1 MSANTQSQGG
11 RGLLR
16 RILYN
21 REIRSVIT
29 QIAVILLVF
38 VLIFEIG
45 TNLLANLAAIGKE
58 ISFDFISLPASYDIT
73 FQPFVD
79 YDPSKSH
86 FWAAMVG
93 LSNTLLVAV
102 SGIILATILGFTLGV
117 MRLSNN
123 FLISRIS
130 QVFIEFNR
138 NVPVLL
144 HILFLY
150 GVIIHILPKPK
161 QSISILD
168 TAFISNRG
176 MYVPKPLLSDGAGI
190 VFLSVFVAI
199 GAIFALSRWARIR
212 QRKTG
217 QIFPVFWSS
226 VALFFIIPTLTFFA
240 MGSPISLEFPV
251 LKGFNFKGGVSLKP
265 EYLALWLALSYYTAC
280 FIAEIVRGGIL
291 AIHKGQ
297 REAAYALG
305 LTPNRTLQLA
315 IIPQALPLIIPPLTS
330 NYLNLTKNSSLA
342 VAIGYFD
349 IVATI
354 GTISL
359 MQTGKEVETM
369 VIVLSIY
376 LCLSLIISGAMN
388 LLNYRLKIKVR

>member
-1 MSANTQSQGG
+1 MSATPQSQGD

-16 RILYN
+16 RFLYN

-29 QIAVILLVF
+29 QIVVVMLVF
-38 VLIFEIG
+38 ALFYEIA
-45 TNLLANLAAIGKE
+45 TNLLTNLAAIGKE
-58 ISFDFISLPASYDIT
+58 ISFDFIGLPASYDIT

-93 LSNTLLVAV
+93 LTNTLLVAI

-117 MRLSNN
+117 MRLSRN
-123 FLISRIS
+123 FLVSRIS

-161 QSISILD
+161 QSISVFD

-176 MYVPKPLLSDGAGI
+176 MYVPKPVLSDGSGI
-190 VFLSVFVAI
+190 VFLSLLLAI
-199 GAIFALSRWARIR
+199 GAIFVLSRWARKR
-212 QRKTG
+212 QRETG

-226 VALFFIIPTLTFFA
+226 VGIFFIVPTLTFFA
-240 MGSPISLEFPV
+240 MGSPIGLDYPV

-359 MQTGKEVETM
+359 MQTGKEFETM

-376 LCLSLIISGAMN
+376 LCLSLIISGVMN
-388 LLNYRLKIKVR
+388 LLNYRLKIKGR

>member
-1 MSANTQSQGG
+1 
-11 RGLLR
+11 
-16 RILYN
+16 
-21 REIRSVIT
+21 
-29 QIAVILLVF
+29 
-38 VLIFEIG
+38 
-45 TNLLANLAAIGKE
+45 
-58 ISFDFISLPASYDIT
+58 
-73 FQPFVD
+73 
-79 YDPSKSH
+79 
-86 FWAAMVG
+86 MVG
-93 LSNTLLVAV
+93 ISNTLLVAV

-117 MRLSNN
+117 MRLSSN
-123 FLISRIS
+123 FLVSRIS

-161 QSISILD
+161 QSISIFE

-176 MYVPKPLLSDGAGI
+176 MYVPKPLLGEGAGI
-190 VFLSVFVAI
+190 VLLSVLAAI
-199 GAIFALSRWARIR
+199 IIIFGLSRWARNR
-212 QRKTG
+212 QQKTG

-240 MGSPISLEFPV
+240 MGSPINLEFPV

-305 LTPNRTLQLA
+305 LTPNRTLQLT

-376 LCLSLIISGAMN
+376 LCLSLIISG
-388 LLNYRLKIKVR
+388 R

>member
-1 MSANTQSQGG
+1 MSVDSQMQHQ
-11 RGLLR
+11 RGFLR
-16 RILYN
+16 RFVYN
-21 REIRSVIT
+21 REVRSVVT
-29 QIAVILLVF
+29 QIIVVALVF
-38 VLIFEIG
+38 GIFLKIG
-45 TNLLANLAAIGKE
+45 ENLLTNLSAIGKE
-58 ISFDFISLPASYDIT
+58 ISFDFINLPTSYDIT
-73 FQPFVD
+73 FQPFID
-79 YDPSKSH
+79 YGPSKSH

-93 LSNTLLVAV
+93 LTNTMLVAI

-117 MRLSNN
+117 MRLSRN
-123 FLISRIS
+123 FLVSRIS

-161 QSISILD
+161 QSISVFD

-176 MYVPKPLLSDGAGI
+176 MYVPKPVLSEGSGI
-190 VFLSVFVAI
+190 VFLSLLLAI
-199 GAIFALSRWARIR
+199 GAIFVLSRWARKR
-212 QRKTG
+212 QRETG

-226 VALFFIIPTLTFFA
+226 VGIVFIVPTLTFFA
-240 MGSPISLEFPV
+240 MGSPVDLDYPV

-265 EYLALWLALSYYTAC
+265 EYLALWLALSYYTSC

-369 VIVLSIY
+369 VIVLSMY
-376 LCLSLIISGAMN
+376 LCMSLIISGVMN
-388 LLNYRLKIKVR
+388 LLNYRLKIKAR

>member
-212 QRKTG
+212 QRETG
-217 QIFPVFWSS
+217 QIFPVFWTS
-226 VALFFIIPTLTFFA
+226 VVLFFIIPTLTFFA

>member
-1 MSANTQSQGG
+1 MSAKTQSQVD

-117 MRLSNN
+117 MRLSSN
-123 FLISRIS
+123 FLVSRIS

-176 MYVPKPLLSDGAGI
+176 MYVPKPLLSEGAGI

-199 GAIFALSRWARIR
+199 GAMFALSRWARKR
-212 QRKTG
+212 QRETG

-226 VALFFIIPTLTFFA
+226 VVLFFIIPTLTFFA

-376 LCLSLIISGAMN
+376 LCLSLIISGVMN

>member
-1 MSANTQSQGG
+1 M
-11 RGLLR
+11 
-16 RILYN
+16 
-21 REIRSVIT
+21 
-29 QIAVILLVF
+29 
-38 VLIFEIG
+38 
-45 TNLLANLAAIGKE
+45 ANLAAIGKE

-123 FLISRIS
+123 FLVSRIS

-190 VFLSVFVAI
+190 VFLLFCRDRRNLRLVTL
-199 GAIFALSRWARIR
+199 GPHTPTE
-212 QRKTG
+212 TG

-291 AIHKGQ
+291 AISQG
-297 REAAYALG
+297 AARGRLCPWPD
-305 LTPNRTLQLA
+305 TQP
-315 IIPQALPLIIPPLTS
+315 
-330 NYLNLTKNSSLA
+330 
-342 VAIGYFD
+342 D
-349 IVATI
+349 IAT
-354 GTISL
+354 GNHSA
-359 MQTGKEVETM
+359 
-369 VIVLSIY
+369 
-376 LCLSLIISGAMN
+376 GAATDHPAADQ
-388 LLNYRLKIKVR
+388 

>member
-1 MSANTQSQGG
+1 MSASSQPQSD
-11 RGLLR
+11 RGLFR
-16 RILYN
+16 RFLYN
-21 REIRSVIT
+21 REVRSVIT
-29 QIAVILLVF
+29 QIVVVMLVCALF
-38 VLIFEIG
+38 YKIGSNVL
-45 TNLLANLAAIGKE
+45 TNLTAIGKD
-58 ISFDFISLPASYDIT
+58 ISFGFVGMPASYDIT

-93 LSNTLLVAV
+93 LSNTLLVAI

-117 MRLSNN
+117 MRLSRN
-123 FLISRIS
+123 FLVSRIS

-161 QSISILD
+161 QSISVFD

-176 MYVPKPLLSDGAGI
+176 MYVPKPVLSDGAGI
-190 VFLSVFVAI
+190 VFLSVLVAI
-199 GAIFALSRWARIR
+199 GAIFALSRWARKR
-212 QRKTG
+212 QRETG
-217 QIFPVFWSS
+217 HIFPVFWSS
-226 VALFFIIPTLTFFA
+226 VGIFFILPTMTFFA
-240 MGSPISLEFPV
+240 MGSPIGLDYPV

-369 VIVLSIY
+369 IIVLSLY
-376 LCLSLIISGAMN
+376 LCMSLIISGVMK
-388 LLNYRLKIKVR
+388 LLNYRIKIKGR

>member
-226 VALFFIIPTLTFFA
+226 VVLFFIIPTLTFFA

>member
-1 MSANTQSQGG
+1 MSVDSQTKSQ
-11 RGLLR
+11 RGFLR
-16 RILYN
+16 RFVYN
-21 REIRSVIT
+21 REVRSVIT
-29 QIAVILLVF
+29 QIIVVAFVF
-38 VLIFEIG
+38 GIFLKIG
-45 TNLLANLAAIGKE
+45 ENLLSNLSAIGKE
-58 ISFDFISLPASYDIT
+58 ISFDFINLPTSYDIT
-73 FQPFVD
+73 FQPFIN
-79 YDPSKSH
+79 YGPSNSH

-93 LSNTLLVAV
+93 LTNTMLVAI

-117 MRLSNN
+117 MRLSRN
-123 FLISRIS
+123 FLVSRIS

-161 QSISILD
+161 QSISVFD

-176 MYVPKPLLSDGAGI
+176 MYVPKPVLSDGSGI
-190 VFLSVFVAI
+190 VFLSLLLAI
-199 GAIFALSRWARIR
+199 CVIFALSRWARKR
-212 QRKTG
+212 QRETG

-226 VALFFIIPTLTFFA
+226 VGIFFIVPTLTFFA
-240 MGSPISLEFPV
+240 MGSPIGLDYPI

-315 IIPQALPLIIPPLTS
+315 VIPQALPLIIPPLTS

-369 VIVLSIY
+369 VIVLSMY
-376 LCLSLIISGAMN
+376 LCMSLIISGVMN
-388 LLNYRLKIKVR
+388 LLNYRLKIKAR

>member
-1 MSANTQSQGG
+1 MSANNQSKGD
-11 RGLLR
+11 RGLVR

-21 REIRSVIT
+21 REIRSVVT
-29 QIAVILLVF
+29 QIGVMLLIVF
-38 VLIFEIG
+38 LVFEIG

-117 MRLSNN
+117 MRLSSN
-123 FLISRIS
+123 FLVSRIS

-190 VFLSVFVAI
+190 VFLSLFVAI
-199 GAIFALSRWARIR
+199 GAIFALSRWARKR
-212 QRKTG
+212 QSETG
-217 QIFPVFWSS
+217 LIFPVFWSAA
-226 VALFFIIPTLTFFA
+226 ALFFAIPTATFFV

-369 VIVLSIY
+369 VIVLSLY

-388 LLNYRLKIKVR
+388 FLNYRLKIKVR

>member
-1 MSANTQSQGG
+1 MSANTQTQGD

-21 REIRSVIT
+21 REVRSVIT
-29 QIAVILLVF
+29 QIGVILLVF
-38 VLIFEIG
+38 VLFFEIG

-102 SGIILATILGFTLGV
+102 SGIILATVLGFTLGV
-117 MRLSNN
+117 MRLSSN
-123 FLISRIS
+123 FLVSRIS

-190 VFLSVFVAI
+190 VFLSFFVAI
-199 GAIFALSRWARIR
+199 GGIFALSRWARKR
-212 QRKTG
+212 QRETG
-217 QIFPVFWSS
+217 LIFPVFWSS
-226 VALFFIIPTLTFFA
+226 VALFFAIPTLTFFA
-240 MGSPISLEFPV
+240 MGSPISLEFPA

-388 LLNYRLKIKVR
+388 FLNYRLKIKVR

>member
-1 MSANTQSQGG
+1 MSAKTQSQVD

-123 FLISRIS
+123 FLVSRIS
-130 QVFIEFNR
+130 QAFIEFNR

-161 QSISILD
+161 KSISILD

-176 MYVPKPLLSDGAGI
+176 MYVPKPLLSEGAGI

-199 GAIFALSRWARIR
+199 GAMFALSRWARKR
-212 QRKTG
+212 QRETG

-226 VALFFIIPTLTFFA
+226 VVLFFIIPTSTFFA

>member
-1 MSANTQSQGG
+1 MSANTQSKGD

-29 QIAVILLVF
+29 QIAVLLLVF
-38 VLIFEIG
+38 ALIFEIG

-117 MRLSNN
+117 MRLSSN
-123 FLISRIS
+123 FLVSRIS

-199 GAIFALSRWARIR
+199 GAMFALSHWARKR
-212 QRKTG
+212 QRETG

-226 VALFFIIPTLTFFA
+226 VALFVIIPTLTFFA

>member
-1 MSANTQSQGG
+1 MSATQETRDD
-11 RGLLR
+11 RGIVR

-21 REIRSVIT
+21 REIRSVVT
-29 QIAVILLVF
+29 QIAVIMLVCALF
-38 VLIFEIG
+38 YEIG
-45 TNLLANLAAIGKE
+45 TNLLANLEAIGKE
-58 ISFDFISLPASYDIT
+58 LSFDFVWLPASYDIT

-93 LSNTLLVAV
+93 LTNTLLVAV

-123 FLISRIS
+123 FLVSRIS
-130 QVFIEFNR
+130 QIFIEFNR

-161 QSISILD
+161 KSISIMD
-168 TAFISNRG
+168 TAFLSNRG
-176 MYVPKPLLSDGAGI
+176 MYVPKPVLSDGSGI
-190 VFLSVFVAI
+190 VLLSVLVAI
-199 GAIFALSRWARIR
+199 SAIFGLSRWAKIR
-212 QRKTG
+212 QRDTG
-217 QIFPVFWSS
+217 QTFPVFWSAIAIL
-226 VALFFIIPTLTFFA
+226 VLVPTLTFYA
-240 MGSPISLEFPV
+240 MGSPISLDYPV
-251 LKGFNFKGGVSLKP
+251 LKGFNFKGGVALKP

-369 VIVLSIY
+369 VIVLSTY
-376 LCLSLIISGAMN
+376 LVLSLIISGSMN
-388 LLNYRLKIKVR
+388 LLNYRLKIKGR

>member
-123 FLISRIS
+123 FLVSRIS

>member
-1 MSANTQSQGG
+1 MSATPQSQSD

-16 RILYN
+16 RFLYN
-21 REIRSVIT
+21 REVRSVIT
-29 QIAVILLVF
+29 QIVVVILVF
-38 VLIFEIG
+38 AVFFEIA
-45 TNLLANLAAIGKE
+45 TNLLTNLAAIGKE
-58 ISFDFISLPASYDIT
+58 ISFDFIVLPASYDIT

-93 LSNTLLVAV
+93 LSNTLLVAI

-117 MRLSNN
+117 MRLSRN
-123 FLISRIS
+123 FLVSRIS

-161 QSISILD
+161 QSISVFD

-176 MYVPKPLLSDGAGI
+176 MYVPKPVLSDGAGI
-190 VFLSVFVAI
+190 VFLSVLVAI
-199 GAIFALSRWARIR
+199 GAIFALSRWARKR
-212 QRKTG
+212 QRETG
-217 QIFPVFWSS
+217 HIFPVFWSS
-226 VALFFIIPTLTFFA
+226 VGIFFIVPTLTFFA
-240 MGSPISLEFPV
+240 MGSPIGLDYPV

-359 MQTGKEVETM
+359 MQTGKEFETM
-369 VIVLSIY
+369 VIVLGIY
-376 LCLSLIISGAMN
+376 LCLSLIISSAMN
-388 LLNYRLKIKVR
+388 LLNYRLKIKGR

>member
-1 MSANTQSQGG
+1 MSASSQPQSD
-11 RGLLR
+11 RGLVR
-16 RILYN
+16 RFLYN
-21 REIRSVIT
+21 REVRSVIT
-29 QIAVILLVF
+29 QIVVVMLVCALF
-38 VLIFEIG
+38 YKIGSNVL
-45 TNLLANLAAIGKE
+45 TNLTAIGKD
-58 ISFDFISLPASYDIT
+58 ISFGFVGMPASYDIT

-93 LSNTLLVAV
+93 LSNTLLVAI

-117 MRLSNN
+117 MRLSRN
-123 FLISRIS
+123 FLVSRIS

-161 QSISILD
+161 QSISVFD

-176 MYVPKPLLSDGAGI
+176 MYVPKPVLSDGAGI
-190 VFLSVFVAI
+190 VFLSVLVAI
-199 GAIFALSRWARIR
+199 GAIFALSRWARKR
-212 QRKTG
+212 QRETG
-217 QIFPVFWSS
+217 HIFPVFWSS
-226 VALFFIIPTLTFFA
+226 VGIFFILPTMTFFA
-240 MGSPISLEFPV
+240 MGSPIGLDYPV

-369 VIVLSIY
+369 IIVLSLY
-376 LCLSLIISGAMN
+376 LCMSLIISGVMN
-388 LLNYRLKIKVR
+388 FLNYRLKIKGR

>member
-1 MSANTQSQGG
+1 MSATPQSQRD

-16 RILYN
+16 RFLYN

-29 QIAVILLVF
+29 QIVVVTLVF
-38 VLIFEIG
+38 ALFYKIG
-45 TNLLANLAAIGKE
+45 SNLLTNLSAIGKE
-58 ISFDFISLPASYDIT
+58 ISFGFIGMPASYDIT

-93 LSNTLLVAV
+93 LTNTLLVAI

-117 MRLSNN
+117 MRLSRN
-123 FLISRIS
+123 FLVSRIS

-161 QSISILD
+161 QSISVFD

-176 MYVPKPLLSDGAGI
+176 MYVPKPVLSDGAGI
-190 VFLSVFVAI
+190 VLLSILVAI
-199 GAIFALSRWARIR
+199 GAIFVVSRWARKR
-212 QRKTG
+212 QSETG

-226 VALFFIIPTLTFFA
+226 VSFIFILPAVTFFA
-240 MGSPISLEFPV
+240 MGSPIGLDYPV

-359 MQTGKEVETM
+359 MQTGKEFETM
-369 VIVLSIY
+369 VIVLGIY

-388 LLNYRLKIKVR
+388 LLNYRLKIKGR